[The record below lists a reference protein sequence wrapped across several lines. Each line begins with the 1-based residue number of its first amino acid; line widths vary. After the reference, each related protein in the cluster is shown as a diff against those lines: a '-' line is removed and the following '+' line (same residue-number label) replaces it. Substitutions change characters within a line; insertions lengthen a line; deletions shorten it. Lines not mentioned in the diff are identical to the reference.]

1 MGGLEVLVATMNQKD
16 LRKIQEMNIQSDVF
30 FANQAAEY
38 AYQEKEFGKGYK
50 ARMLT
55 TPERGVGKNRNKALL
70 YAEGEILLFSDDD
83 MKYYDGYAEKVIS
96 AYKELPEADVIIFSF
111 HLTKKG
117 KVCQTIQNKTKRL
130 SLFRSMRYGTCVLSI
145 KKESWLKA
153 NIYFS
158 SLFGGGA
165 PYSAGEDSLFI
176 RECFKKKLR
185 IYSHEYILGESSQDS
200 STWFEGYTKK
210 FFYDKGMLYAALF
223 PKVPRLMCIQFIV
236 RHHEMVGKEM
246 IFSEAIKYMFEGV
259 QYWEKGKA

>member
-1 MGGLEVLVATMNQKD
+1 MGELEVLVATMNQED

-30 FANQAAEY
+30 FANQAVGY

-70 YAEGEILLFSDDD
+70 YAEGEILLFSDADV
-83 MKYYDGYAEKVIS
+83 KYYDGYAEKVIS

-111 HLTKKG
+111 HLTKNG
-117 KVCQTIQNKTKRL
+117 KICQTIQNETKRL
-130 SLFRSMRYGTCVLSI
+130 SLFRSMRYATFVLSI

-158 SLFGGGA
+158 NLFGGGA

-176 RECFKKKLR
+176 RECFKKKLKV
-185 IYSHEYILGESSQDS
+185 YSHEYILGESSQDS
-200 STWFEGYTKK
+200 STWFKGYTKK
-210 FFYDKGMLYAALF
+210 FFYDRGMLYAALF
-223 PKVPRLMCIQFIV
+223 PRVPRLMCMQFMV
-236 RHHEMVGKEM
+236 RHREIVAGE
-246 IFSEAIKYMFEGV
+246 INWWEANKCMLKGIKD
-259 QYWEKGKA
+259 WKNKK